1 MTTPTEAVKGYA
13 SALRVICDPEFLRSE
28 KHQEQ
33 HWRANR
39 EGAHEK
45 ILLFENRFITRMQKL
60 RVPMYA
66 HNMVR
71 TPAEQ
76 MAVFVQ
82 GHSQKDGRTP
92 YAHKAWAVD
101 IVHGVL
107 QWDMTPQSWRLIGH
121 IGKEVAVQNGIKIVW
136 GGDWKKPWDPAHWEL
151 ANWRELASNG

>member
-1 MTTPTEAVKGYA
+1 MPSPSKSEAVDGLT
-13 SALRVICDPEFLRSE
+13 SALRVMVDPVFLKSE

-39 EGAHEK
+39 QGADPR
-45 ILLFENRFITRMQKL
+45 IIQFERALIRRMAKL
-60 RVPMYA
+60 GVPMWA

-82 GHSQKDGRTP
+82 GHSQKDGRGP

-101 IVHGVL
+101 IVHGTKAWNL
-107 QWDMTPQSWRLIGH
+107 PDESWKLIGH
-121 IGKEVAVQNGIKIVW
+121 LGKEVAASIGVKVVW
-136 GGDWKKPWDPAHWEL
+136 GGDWTRPYDPAHWEL
-151 ANWRELASNG
+151 ADWKQHWS